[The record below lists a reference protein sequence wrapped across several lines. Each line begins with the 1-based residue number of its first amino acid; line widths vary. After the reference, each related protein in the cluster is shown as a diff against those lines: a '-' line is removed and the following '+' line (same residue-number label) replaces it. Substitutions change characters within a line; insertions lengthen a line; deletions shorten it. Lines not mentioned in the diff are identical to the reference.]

1 GIKRDKAMLPEAG
14 MKIPAITIRTKTEE
28 GIEEL
33 ETASYFA
40 GRKIVMFAVPGAF
53 TPTCS
58 AKHMPNYLENMDRLK
73 AAGFD
78 AVACLS
84 VNDAH
89 VMKAWGDATNATGQ
103 IDMLADM
110 RAEFSRALGI
120 SADFG
125 DVMAERAQRCA
136 LVVED
141 GTITHVFIEEPGMF
155 EVSSADHVLAAIA

>member
-1 GIKRDKAMLPEAG
+1 MLPEAG

-89 VMKAWGDATNATGQ
+89 VMKAWGDTTNATGH

-155 EVSSADHVLAAIA
+155 EVSGADHVLAAIA

>member
-1 GIKRDKAMLPEAG
+1 MLPEAG

-155 EVSSADHVLAAIA
+155 EVSSADDVLAAIA

>member
-1 GIKRDKAMLPEAG
+1 MLPEAG

-58 AKHMPNYLENMDRLK
+58 AKHMPNYLENMDKLK

-78 AVACLS
+78 AAACLS

>member
-1 GIKRDKAMLPEAG
+1 MLPEAG

-53 TPTCS
+53 TSTCS
-58 AKHMPNYLENMDRLK
+58 AKHMPNYLENMDKLK

-89 VMKAWGDATNATGQ
+89 VMKAWGDATNTTGQ

-120 SADFG
+120 ADFG
-125 DVMAERAQRCA
+125 DVLAERAQRCA

-141 GTITHVFIEEPGMF
+141 GTITHFYRRAGD
-155 EVSSADHVLAAIA
+155 A

>member
-1 GIKRDKAMLPEAG
+1 MLPEAG

-120 SADFG
+120 AADFG
-125 DVMAERAQRCA
+125 DVLAERAQRCA